1 MKRLSD
7 EIKRE
12 ISYIT
17 AWIVI
22 LSAVMQG
29 VFLIL
34 HFFGVV
40 KWDYTAVLGN
50 LLGSVFSVL
59 NFVILGF
66 TVESS
71 VNKEEKQAQ
80 ASIRISRMLRNLMI
94 GAVIIIG
101 IYVPIFNVWAVALP
115 FFFPK
120 IGIILRSKFLEK
132 QNSNNE
138 VK

>member
-1 MKRLSD
+1 MKSLSD
-7 EIKRE
+7 DIKRE
-12 ISYIT
+12 ISFIT

-22 LSAVMQG
+22 FSAVMQG

-34 HFFGVV
+34 HFFGIV

-50 LLGSVFSVL
+50 LLGAVFSVL
-59 NFVILGF
+59 NFVLLGF
-66 TVESS
+66 TVESV

-101 IYVPIFNVWAVALP
+101 IYAPIFNIWTVALP

-120 IGIILRSKFLEK
+120 IGILLRSKLMKK
-132 QNSNNE
+132 QNNDN
-138 VK
+138 

>member
-1 MKRLSD
+1 MKSLSD
-7 EIKRE
+7 DIKRE
-12 ISYIT
+12 ISFIT

-22 LSAVMQG
+22 FSAAMQG

-34 HFFGVV
+34 HFFGIV

-50 LLGSVFSVL
+50 LLGAVFSVL
-59 NFVILGF
+59 NFVLLGF
-66 TVESS
+66 TVESV

-80 ASIRISRMLRNLMI
+80 TSIRISRMLRNLMI

-101 IYVPIFNVWAVALP
+101 IYAPIFNIWTVALP

-120 IGIILRSKFLEK
+120 IGIILRSKFMKK
-132 QNSNNE
+132 QNNE
-138 VK
+138 

>member
-1 MKRLSD
+1 MKSLSD
-7 EIKRE
+7 DIKRE
-12 ISYIT
+12 ISFIT

-22 LSAVMQG
+22 FSAVMQG

-34 HFFGVV
+34 HFFGIV

-50 LLGSVFSVL
+50 LLGAVFSIL
-59 NFVILGF
+59 NFVLLGF
-66 TVESS
+66 TVEAV

-101 IYVPIFNVWAVALP
+101 IYAPIFNIWTVALP

-120 IGIILRSKFLEK
+120 IGILLRSKFMKK
-132 QNSNNE
+132 QNNE
-138 VK
+138 

>member
-1 MKRLSD
+1 MKSLSD
-7 EIKRE
+7 DIKRE
-12 ISYIT
+12 ISFIT

-22 LSAVMQG
+22 FSAAMQG

-34 HFFGVV
+34 HFFGIV

-50 LLGSVFSVL
+50 LLGAVFSVL
-59 NFVILGF
+59 NFVLLGF
-66 TVESS
+66 TVESV

-80 ASIRISRMLRNLMI
+80 TSIRISRMLRNLMI

-101 IYVPIFNVWAVALP
+101 IYAPIFNIWTVALP

-120 IGIILRSKFLEK
+120 IGILLRSKFMKK
-132 QNSNNE
+132 QNNDNE
-138 VK
+138 

>member
-1 MKRLSD
+1 MKGLSD

-17 AWIVI
+17 AWVVI

-34 HFFGVV
+34 HFFGIV
-40 KWDYTAVLGN
+40 KWDYTAPLGN
-50 LLGSVFSVL
+50 LLGAVFSVL
-59 NFVILGF
+59 NFVFLGF
-66 TVESS
+66 TVEAA

-80 ASIRISRMLRNLMI
+80 ASIRISRILRNLMI
-94 GAVIIIG
+94 GAVVIAG
-101 IYVPIFNVWAVALP
+101 IYIPIFNVWTVALP

-120 IGIILRSKFLEK
+120 IGIIIRSKIMNK
-132 QNSNNE
+132 KSNS
-138 VK
+138 

>member
-1 MKRLSD
+1 MKSLSD
-7 EIKRE
+7 DIKRE
-12 ISYIT
+12 ISFIT

-22 LSAVMQG
+22 FSAVMQG

-34 HFFGVV
+34 HFFGIV

-50 LLGSVFSVL
+50 LFGAVFSVL
-59 NFVILGF
+59 NFVLLGF
-66 TVESS
+66 TVESV

-80 ASIRISRMLRNLMI
+80 ASIRISRLLRNLMI

-101 IYVPIFNVWAVALP
+101 IYAPIFNIWTVALP

-120 IGIILRSKFLEK
+120 IGIILRSKFMKK
-132 QNSNNE
+132 QNNDNE
-138 VK
+138 

>member
-1 MKRLSD
+1 MKSLSD
-7 EIKRE
+7 DIKRE
-12 ISYIT
+12 ISFIT

-22 LSAVMQG
+22 FSAVMQG

-34 HFFGVV
+34 HFFGIV

-50 LLGSVFSVL
+50 LFGAVFSVL
-59 NFVILGF
+59 NFVLLGF
-66 TVESS
+66 TVEAV

-101 IYVPIFNVWAVALP
+101 IYAPIFNIWTVALP

-120 IGIILRSKFLEK
+120 IGILLRSKFMK
-132 QNSNNE
+132 KPNDDNC
-138 VK
+138 

>member
-1 MKRLSD
+1 MKSLSD
-7 EIKRE
+7 DIKRE
-12 ISYIT
+12 ISFIT

-22 LSAVMQG
+22 FSAAMQG

-34 HFFGVV
+34 HFFGIV

-50 LLGSVFSVL
+50 LLGAVFSVL
-59 NFVILGF
+59 NFVLLGF
-66 TVESS
+66 TVESV

-101 IYVPIFNVWAVALP
+101 IYAPIFNIWTVALP

-120 IGIILRSKFLEK
+120 IGIILRSKFMK
-132 QNSNNE
+132 NQNNDNE
-138 VK
+138 

>member
-1 MKRLSD
+1 MKSLSD
-7 EIKRE
+7 DIKRE
-12 ISYIT
+12 ISFIT

-22 LSAVMQG
+22 FSAAMQG

-34 HFFGVV
+34 HFFGIV

-50 LLGSVFSVL
+50 LLGAVFSVL
-59 NFVILGF
+59 NFVLLGF
-66 TVESS
+66 TVESV

-80 ASIRISRMLRNLMI
+80 TSIRISRMLRNLMI

-101 IYVPIFNVWAVALP
+101 IYAPIFNIWTVALP

-120 IGIILRSKFLEK
+120 IGILLRSKFMKE
-132 QNSNNE
+132 QNNDNE
-138 VK
+138 

>member
-1 MKRLSD
+1 MKALSD
-7 EIKRE
+7 DIKRE
-12 ISYIT
+12 ISFIT

-22 LSAVMQG
+22 FSAVMQG

-34 HFFGVV
+34 HFFGIV

-50 LLGSVFSVL
+50 LLGAVFSVL
-59 NFVILGF
+59 NFVFLGF
-66 TVESS
+66 TVESA

-80 ASIRISRMLRNLMI
+80 TSIRISRMLRNLMI
-94 GAVIIIG
+94 GAVIIAG
-101 IYVPIFNVWAVALP
+101 IYIPIFNVWAVALP

-132 QNSNNE
+132 KSN
-138 VK
+138 K